1 MRHLD
6 VVGSK
11 GRLKLPRF
19 RLTKV
24 VFWCVLSI
32 PLALLI
38 NDIRVELASP
48 TLGLGADPEDAI
60 VDHLGFWSIRMLWF
74 TLFISSLSRIAR
86 KPILIQFRRMAGLW
100 TFAMVCLHV
109 TSYVLLLARVDV
121 MVILD
126 DFTERPYII
135 AGLTALC
142 SLVPLAVTSTRGWRR
157 KLRQNWNRLHRLIYV
172 AAIAAWIHLFWLER
186 ATLEESAIYGSILV
200 LLFAERIVNTIRTRK
215 RKRSVSRVA

>member
-1 MRHLD
+1 M
-6 VVGSK
+6 
-11 GRLKLPRF
+11 KLPRF
-19 RLTKV
+19 RFSKV
-24 VFWCVLSI
+24 IFWCVLAV

-38 NDIRVELASP
+38 NDIRIELTSP

-60 VDHLGFWSIRMLWF
+60 VDHLGIWSIRMLWF
-74 TLFISSLSRIAR
+74 TLFISSLSRLTR

-109 TSYVLLLARVDV
+109 TSYVLLLARIDV
-121 MVILD
+121 MVILA

-142 SLVPLAVTSTRGWRR
+142 TLIPLAITSTRGWRR
-157 KLRQNWNRLHRLIYV
+157 KLRQNWNRLHRLIYI

-186 ATLEESAIYGSILV
+186 ATFEESAIYGAILV
-200 LLFAERIVNTIRTRK
+200 VLFGERIVNTIRTRK
-215 RKRSVSRVA
+215 RKQTVKAVS

>member
-1 MRHLD
+1 M
-6 VVGSK
+6 
-11 GRLKLPRF
+11 KLPKF

-24 VFWCVLSI
+24 VFWCVLAI

-38 NDIRVELASP
+38 NDIRIELASP

-60 VDHLGFWSIRMLWF
+60 VDHLGIWSIRLLWF
-74 TLFISSLSRIAR
+74 TLFISSIARLAR

-109 TSYVLLLARVDV
+109 TSYVLLLARVDL

-126 DFTERPYII
+126 DFVERPYII
-135 AGLTALC
+135 AGLSALC
-142 SLVPLAVTSTRGWRR
+142 CLIPLAITSTRGWRR
-157 KLRQNWNRLHRLIYV
+157 RLRQNWNRLHRLVYV

-186 ATLEESAIYGSILV
+186 ATFEESAIYGAILI
-200 LLFAERIVNTIRTRK
+200 LLFVERIVHTMRTRK
-215 RKRSVSRVA
+215 RKRTATAAT

>member
-1 MRHLD
+1 M
-6 VVGSK
+6 
-11 GRLKLPRF
+11 KLPKF

-24 VFWCVLSI
+24 AFWCVLAI

-38 NDIRVELASP
+38 NDIRIELASP

-60 VDHLGFWSIRMLWF
+60 VDHLGIWSIRLLWF
-74 TLFISSLSRIAR
+74 TLFISSIARLAR

-109 TSYVLLLARVDV
+109 TSYVLLLARVDL

-126 DFTERPYII
+126 DFVERPYII
-135 AGLTALC
+135 AGLSALC
-142 SLVPLAVTSTRGWRR
+142 CLIPLAITSTRGWRR
-157 KLRQNWNRLHRLIYV
+157 RLRQNWNRLHRLVYV

-186 ATLEESAIYGSILV
+186 ATFEESAIYGAILI
-200 LLFAERIVNTIRTRK
+200 LLFVERIVHTMRTRK
-215 RKRSVSRVA
+215 RKRTATAAT